1 MFLIISIFLVFFR
14 KRGRKREKERKK
26 EELREKKDNNS

>member
-26 EELREKKDNNS
+26 ERRVKREER